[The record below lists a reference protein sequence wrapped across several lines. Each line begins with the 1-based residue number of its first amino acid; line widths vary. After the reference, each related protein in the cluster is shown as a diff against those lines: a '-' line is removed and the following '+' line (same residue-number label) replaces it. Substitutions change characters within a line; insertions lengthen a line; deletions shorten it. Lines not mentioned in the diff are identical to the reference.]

1 MAHGLITAL
10 LLSLIGFSSEPESL
24 ESLLQRFQNM
34 RTSISNQGGLAP
46 GDLNVVKSLRTDL
59 TAWNTSNEDFTL
71 LAAELQLSIWLNE
84 IEQCNSLFKRL
95 VELQPDNSRIALA
108 WTDFQL
114 KSGEANPD
122 EIYRDLIK
130 QFPNSPDIVVN
141 WSKYLDSK
149 NRFSEAIAAL
159 ENLNVNDLREPNI
172 AGLYASLLY
181 ADNRFQDAIDA
192 IESVNSE
199 ELKKN
204 PIQSSKFQ
212 SDKTKYETV
221 ASAWEEEMSIREV
234 EAAAGDLPK
243 AIILTEKGPIQLE
256 LFEDHAPNT
265 VANFI
270 TLAEDGFY
278 DGTRFHRVLPKF
290 MAQGGDPNSREGATG
305 QAGIGGPG
313 YSIKDEHTDPDARN
327 HFAGSLSMAKTPS
340 PNSGGSQFFLTH
352 LPTTH
357 LDGRHT
363 VFGRITDGLDIA
375 RKIELNDD
383 IISVS
388 IITKRDHEYIAEK
401 IGAKEKSIKAE
412 EKPITKGNPGITTS
426 SQGNK

>member
-1 MAHGLITAL
+1 MAQGLITAL
-10 LLSLIGFSSEPESL
+10 LLSLIGFSGQPESL
-24 ESLLQRFQNM
+24 ESLLQRCQNM

-46 GDLNVVKSLRTDL
+46 GDLNAVKNLREDL
-59 TAWNTSNEDFTL
+59 TSWNDSNEDFTL

-84 IEQCNSLFKRL
+84 IEQCNRLFERL
-95 VELQPDNSRIALA
+95 IELQPDNSRIALA
-108 WTDFQL
+108 WADYQL
-114 KSGEANPD
+114 KYSQANPD
-122 EIYRDLIK
+122 DIYGDLIK
-130 QFPNSPDIVVN
+130 QFPNSSDIVVN

-159 ENLNVNDLREPNI
+159 ENLDINDLYKPDI

-181 ADNRFQDAIDA
+181 ADNRFQEAIDA
-192 IESVNSE
+192 LDSVDSE

-212 SDKTKYETV
+212 SDKTKYEKIAV
-221 ASAWEEEMSIREV
+221 DWAEEMSIREV
-234 EAAAGDLPK
+234 EEAAGDLPQ

-290 MAQGGDPNSREGATG
+290 MAQGGDPNSREDATG
-305 QAGIGGPG
+305 QAGVGGPG

-363 VFGRITDGLDIA
+363 VFGRITGGLDIA

-383 IISVS
+383 IISIS
-388 IITKRDHEYIAEK
+388 IIAKRDHDYIPEK
-401 IGAKEKSIKAE
+401 IGAKEENIKTDK
-412 EKPITKGNPGITTS
+412 KPITKGNPGITTS
-426 SQGNK
+426 SQGNN